1 MLTILGFLF
10 TLLLTGKVFAQTYPY
25 YPYPIF
31 PPCFPWCPITWVQA
45 PTTTPTPTPTLIP
58 LPTPTSGI
66 TPTAI
71 PTVTPTPTS
80 IITPTAIPTITPTPT
95 AGQSGVIKQ
104 GAYIGDGIENLSNV
118 DSFEAMTGK
127 TLNTILVYQAW
138 EGDWKNFR
146 PQWITNAKQN
156 GSMAMITWEPWNYS
170 FGVNQYNY
178 RLANITAGNFDTH
191 IRNYAKAAKAT
202 NTDFYLRPM
211 HEMNGNWYPWAESAN
226 GNKKGDYVKAW
237 KHIVD
242 IFRSEGATN
251 AKFVWCPNV
260 NYSGSTPLAQV
271 FPGDDYVDYVCMDG
285 YNWGNTNGGWQSF
298 NTLFAGTYNQ
308 ITTLSSKPVIIG
320 EMASA
325 EQGGNKANWITD
337 AYTSAKNLNRLVL
350 INWFNANKEKDWR
363 VNSSTNSLNAFKNA
377 IK

>member
-1 MLTILGFLF
+1 MFFLAFLF
-10 TLLLTGKVFAQTYPY
+10 FASVSTAHAYVFPTVP
-25 YPYPIF
+25 PFPTF
-31 PPCFPWCPITWVQA
+31 PPCFPFCNVV
-45 PTTTPTPTPTLIP
+45 TPTPTPKPTTTPSPTLS
-58 LPTPTSGI
+58 PTYPPSI
-66 TPTAI
+66 TP
-71 PTVTPTPTS
+71 S
-80 IITPTAIPTITPTPT
+80 MMPTPT
-95 AGQSGVIKQ
+95 AGQSGKIAL
-104 GAYIGDGIENLSNV
+104 GAYVGDGIENLSNV
-118 DSFEAMTGK
+118 DSFESMTGK
-127 TLNTILVYQAW
+127 TLSTILVYQAW

-146 PQWITNAKQN
+146 SQWITNAKQN

-170 FGVNQYNY
+170 FGTYQYNY

-211 HEMNGNWYPWAESAN
+211 HEMNGNWYPWAESVN
-226 GNKKGDYVKAW
+226 GNKKGDYIKAW

-271 FPGDDYVDYVCMDG
+271 FPGDDYIDYICMDG

-298 NTLFAGTYNQ
+298 STLFASTYNQ
-308 ITTLSSKPVIIG
+308 ITTLSTKPVIIG
-320 EMASA
+320 ETASA
-325 EQGGNKANWITD
+325 EQGGNKANWITS
-337 AYTSAKNLNRLVL
+337 AYGPEIDTMPRIVL

-363 VNSSTNSLNAFKNA
+363 VNSSASSAQAFKNA
-377 IK
+377 IANSKFK